1 MTAFPLVLPSSAS
14 RLFLGVLL
22 CALSGCAA
30 FRSYNTELTET
41 INVAASGKP
50 GAAAAALEKKH
61 SHDRDLLYYLEL
73 GELQR
78 LDGRFDE
85 SQKAWLAAD
94 RQVQAWEETAKVNP
108 AKLLAGGASLVVNDK
123 LGPYEGHDYE
133 KVMLTTRMAL
143 NHLAIGDWDTARVDI
158 KRTHEREAVI
168 ENLRA
173 KEIEKTQEEAK
184 KRGAKTGF
192 KELNGY
198 PVQTIDNPEVN
209 ALRNSYQ
216 SAFSHYLSG
225 FAYEALG
232 EPSLA
237 AAGYRQAIE
246 LHPNNPILEEALSGL
261 DARIADM
268 DDGKTDVLFV
278 IESGTAPARVSQQFS
293 LPIPYNNKLLFVSV
307 SFPVMKQQDFGNM
320 PSAIHMGGSTATPTV
335 VTSIDAMARRSLQ
348 EEMPGI
354 MLRGIIRS
362 TAKAVAQYQVSRQ
375 DDTGLAGLAIA
386 IGSIVTES
394 ADERAWRMLPAQI
407 AVARARVPAAT
418 PYLEAD
424 TPSGTQRIALA
435 AKGRYQVIALRMLRG
450 RLFIM
455 PPPGPAGD
463 KPEHEASTAPSSQAF
478 LAATR

>member
-1 MTAFPLVLPSSAS
+1 MTEISPPLPTAIS
-14 RLFLGVLL
+14 RLFLLL
-22 CALSGCAA
+22 LLFALSGCAA
-30 FRSYNTELTET
+30 FRSYNSELTQT
-41 INVAASGKP
+41 INLAASGNP
-50 GAAAAALEKKH
+50 GGAAAALEKKH
-61 SHDRDLLYYLEL
+61 SRHRDLLYYLEL
-73 GELQR
+73 GELLR
-78 LDGRFDE
+78 LDGRFDD

-94 RQVQAWEETAKVNP
+94 KQVQAWEETARLNP
-108 AKLLAGGASLVVNDK
+108 GKLLAGGASLIVNDK
-123 LGPYEGHDYE
+123 VSAYEGHDYE

-143 NHLAIGDWDTARVDI
+143 NHLAAGDWDTARVDI
-158 KRTHEREAVI
+158 KRTHERETVI

-173 KEIEKTQEEAK
+173 KEIEKTEEEAK

-198 PVQTIDNPEVN
+198 PVQTFDNPQVN

-225 FAYEALG
+225 FVYEALG

-261 DARIADM
+261 DARVGDR

-278 IESGTAPARVSQQFS
+278 IESGTAPARASQQFS
-293 LPIPYNNKLLFVSV
+293 LPIPYNNRLLFVSV
-307 SFPVMKQQDFGNM
+307 SFPVMQQQDFGNM

-362 TAKAVAQYQVSRQ
+362 TAKAAAQYQVSKQ
-375 DDTGLAGLAIA
+375 DESGLAGLAIA

-407 AVARARVPAAT
+407 AVARARVPAGT

-455 PPPGPAGD
+455 PAPGPVGD
-463 KPEHEASTAPSSQAF
+463 KPEHQASTAPPSQAF
-478 LAATR
+478 GAATR